1 MYKTHEC
8 IRKIEKPLITY
19 KDSTEGTALTFN
31 AGVAKFK
38 GKYVMLFRNDYGDP
52 VNKIIRPA
60 VTDLRVA
67 FSDDGINWSV
77 QPKPILEELKNDDI
91 IRAYDPRITVIED
104 KAYVCFAVDTYHGV
118 RCGIAVTEDFEK
130 FEVLSLSVPDNR
142 NIVLFPEKINGMY
155 TRLERPMA
163 MDGRSWLTPGY
174 DVWMQQSKDLK
185 FWGNANIVLR
195 NEEVEFSNEKI
206 GPAAPP
212 IKTEKG
218 WLTLF
223 HAVYRDKTLG
233 KNGWEDKWD
242 RIYYA
247 GVMLLDLNDPTKVI
261 GRYEK
266 PLIVPEN
273 QNEVAN
279 GFRNNVIF
287 PGGMVLEDNGEVKI
301 YYGAADA
308 VECVAITTVDELLD
322 LVTEV

>member
-19 KDSTEGTALTFN
+19 KDSVEGTALTFN
-31 AGVAKFK
+31 AVVTKFK
-38 GKYVMLFRNDYGDP
+38 GRYVMLFRNDYGDP
-52 VNKIIRPA
+52 INKIIRPA

-67 FSDDGINWSV
+67 FSNDGINWEV
-77 QPKPILEELKNDDI
+77 QPEPILEELKDEDI

-104 KAYVCFAVDTYHGV
+104 KAYICFAVDSHHGV
-118 RCGIAVTEDFEK
+118 RGGIAVTEDFEK

-142 NIVLFPEKINGMY
+142 NMVLFPEKINGMF
-155 TRLERPMA
+155 TRLERPMP

-174 DVWMQQSKDLK
+174 DVWMEQSPDLK
-185 FWGNANIVLR
+185 FWGNANIVLK

-223 HAVYRDKTLG
+223 HAVYHDKTLG

-247 GVMLLDLNDPTKVI
+247 GVMLLDLNDPTKII

-266 PLIVPEN
+266 PLIAPEN

-322 LVTEV
+322 LVTKE

>member
-38 GKYVMLFRNDYGDP
+38 GKYVMLFRNDYGDT
-52 VNKIIRPA
+52 VNKFIRPA

-174 DVWMQQSKDLK
+174 DVWMQQSKDL
-185 FWGNANIVLR
+185 
-195 NEEVEFSNEKI
+195 
-206 GPAAPP
+206 
-212 IKTEKG
+212 
-218 WLTLF
+218 
-223 HAVYRDKTLG
+223 
-233 KNGWEDKWD
+233 
-242 RIYYA
+242 
-247 GVMLLDLNDPTKVI
+247 
-261 GRYEK
+261 
-266 PLIVPEN
+266 
-273 QNEVAN
+273 
-279 GFRNNVIF
+279 
-287 PGGMVLEDNGEVKI
+287 
-301 YYGAADA
+301 
-308 VECVAITTVDELLD
+308 
-322 LVTEV
+322 